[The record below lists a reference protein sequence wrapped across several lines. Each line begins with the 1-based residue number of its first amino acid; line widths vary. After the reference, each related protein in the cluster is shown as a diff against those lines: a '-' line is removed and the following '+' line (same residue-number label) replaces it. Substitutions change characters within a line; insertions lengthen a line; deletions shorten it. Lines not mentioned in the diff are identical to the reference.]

1 MAAVDQQSVRKV
13 AVGLL
18 ESTKEEEMTM
28 MCMYDQKIGEGELQ
42 GVGVDDWALC
52 FVDDFDCDTT
62 TCRAPRGSVAAMD
75 DWFSTL
81 NK

>member
-18 ESTKEEEMTM
+18 ESIKEEEMTMM

-42 GVGVDDWALC
+42 GVGVTV
-52 FVDDFDCDTT
+52 F
-62 TCRAPRGSVAAMD
+62 CR
-75 DWFSTL
+75 
-81 NK
+81 